1 MKVDLVRHT
10 LSPEELIA
18 LGARLCYSKTT
29 LDDLQERIASRD
41 QAEFIRNLKG
51 MGHDSVLE
59 HASFTFGIEGV
70 SRVLLAQITRH
81 RLASFS
87 VQSQRY
93 CGVDPMDV
101 VIPQSI
107 VDKRFAGSA
116 KALLRHANDV
126 YQAMVQEG
134 VPEEDARYFTFQ
146 AGKTRFL
153 VTMNVRELRHFFRLR
168 TCNRAQWEIRQLA
181 DEMLRIC
188 KETAPLL
195 FDDAGCACMVGK
207 PCPEGKKSC
216 GKPRMHREVG
226 R

>member
-1 MKVDLVRHT
+1 MQVSLIRHT
-10 LSPEELIA
+10 LSPEELVA
-18 LGARLCYSKTT
+18 LGARLCYSKATM
-29 LDDLQERIASRD
+29 DDLQERIASHD
-41 QAEFIRNLKG
+41 QDGFIRNIRS
-51 MGHDSVLE
+51 MGHDSVME

-93 CGVDPMDV
+93 CGTDPMDV

-107 VDKRFAGSA
+107 IDKRFLGSINS
-116 KALLRHANDV
+116 LLRHANDV

-134 VPEEDARYFTFQ
+134 VEEEDARYFTFQ

-168 TCNRAQWEIRQLA
+168 TCNRAQWEIRNLA

-188 KETAPLL
+188 KETTPLL
-195 FDDAGCACMVGK
+195 FEDSGCACMVGK
-207 PCPEGKKSC
+207 PCPEGAKSC
-216 GKPRMHREVG
+216 GKPRRKEEG
-226 R
+226 

>member
-1 MKVDLVRHT
+1 MNVSLIRHT
-10 LSPEELIA
+10 LSPEELVA
-18 LGARLCYSKTT
+18 LGARLCYSRTT

-41 QAEFIRNLKG
+41 QADFIEKLLD

-59 HASFTFGIEGV
+59 HASFTFGVEGV
-70 SRVLLAQITRH
+70 SRALLGQITRH

-107 VDKRFAGSA
+107 IDKRFTGSIN
-116 KALLRHANDV
+116 ALLRHADDV
-126 YQAMVQEG
+126 YKAMVQEG

-146 AGKTRFL
+146 ANRTRYL
-153 VTMNVRELRHFFRLR
+153 VTMNIRELRHFFRLR
-168 TCNRAQWEIRQLA
+168 TCNRAQWEIRALA

-195 FDDAGCACMVGK
+195 FADAGCACMVGK
-207 PCPEGKKSC
+207 PCPEGAKSC
-216 GKPRMHREVG
+216 GKPRKVV
-226 R
+226 

>member
-1 MKVDLVRHT
+1 MHVELIRHT
-10 LSPEELIA
+10 PAPESLVA

-29 LDDLQERIASRD
+29 LDDLQERVSSQD
-41 QAEFIRNLKG
+41 QTEFIGRIMS

-59 HASFTFGIEGV
+59 HASFTFLIEDV

-93 CGVDPMDV
+93 CGVDPTDV

-107 VDKRFAGSA
+107 VDKRFAGSI

-168 TCNRAQWEIRQLA
+168 TCNRAQWEIRYLA

-188 KETAPLL
+188 KATAPLL

-226 R
+226 K

>member
-1 MKVDLVRHT
+1 MKVELIRHT
-10 LSPEELIA
+10 LTPEELVA
-18 LGARLCYSKTT
+18 LGARMCYSKST
-29 LDDLQERIASRD
+29 LADLRERIASRD
-41 QAEFIRNLKG
+41 QADFIGSLLG

-59 HASFTFGIEGV
+59 HATFTFGIEGV

-93 CGVDPMDV
+93 CGTDPMDV

-107 VDKRFAGSA
+107 IDKRFMGSIN
-116 KALLRHANDV
+116 ALLRHANDV
-126 YQAMVQEG
+126 YRAMVQEG
-134 VPEEDARYFTFQ
+134 VEEEDARYFTFQ

-153 VTMNVRELRHFFRLR
+153 VTMNIRELRHFFRLR

-181 DEMLRIC
+181 DEMLRLC

-195 FDDAGCACMVGK
+195 FEDAGCACMVGK

-216 GKPRMHREVG
+216 GKPRTKMEVE

>member
-1 MKVDLVRHT
+1 MKVDLIRHT
-10 LSPEELIA
+10 LSPEELVA
-18 LGARLCYSKTT
+18 LGARLCYSRST
-29 LDDLQERIASRD
+29 LDDLQERISSRD
-41 QAEFIRNLKG
+41 QTDFVGRVMS

-101 VIPQSI
+101 VVPQSI
-107 VDKRFAGSA
+107 YDKRFQGSVY
-116 KALLRHANDV
+116 ALLRHADDL
-126 YQAMVQEG
+126 YKAMVQAG
-134 VPEEDARYFTFQ
+134 VPKEDARYFTFQ

-168 TCNRAQWEIRQLA
+168 TCNRAQWEIRALA
-181 DEMLRIC
+181 DEMLRQC
-188 KETAPLL
+188 REVAPLL
-195 FDDAGCACMVGK
+195 FEDAGCACMVGK
-207 PCPEGKKSC
+207 PCPEGEKSC
-216 GKPRMHREVG
+216 GKPRHREV
-226 R
+226 